1 MLPFFLI
8 KKTFILPIGSFKI
21 RGVLNQIRKLQEK
34 HGGNC
39 NWITMS
45 SGNYGKAFAHCVGKL
60 PGKSVCVMPK
70 SAPSHTVES
79 IEVKIS
85 HPDEK
90 MYIYIYIFY

>member
-1 MLPFFLI
+1 
-8 KKTFILPIGSFKI
+8 
-21 RGVLNQIRKLQEK
+21 
-34 HGGNC
+34 
-39 NWITMS
+39 MS